1 MNRKVI
7 LIGNGGHAKVIAD
20 IIKLNNDEIVGFIVD
35 KGYDTN
41 NALGLKWLGD
51 FIVIDKYKKDCEFI
65 IAIGSN
71 KLRDQISELYD
82 LKWHTAIH
90 PSAIIDTTCI
100 VSEGTCIMA
109 NAVVNSSAKIGKH
122 CIINTGSIVEHDCI
136 VGDYS
141 HLSPNS
147 TICGNSSIGK
157 YVHLGASSTV
167 IDKIQISNNI
177 MIGAGACV
185 VKDIVESGTYVGVPA
200 KKVEK
205 C

>member
-51 FIVIDKYKKDCEFI
+51 FTVIDRYKEDYEFI

-71 KLRDQISELYD
+71 KLRNQISELYD

-136 VGDYS
+136 VDDYC

-147 TICGNSSIGK
+147 VICGTVKIGK
-157 YVHLGASSTV
+157 EVHVGAGSTV
-167 IDKIQISNNI
+167 INNI
-177 MIGAGACV
+177 SIIDNVIIGAGACV
-185 VKDIVESGTYVGVPA
+185 VKDIVESGTYVGVPT